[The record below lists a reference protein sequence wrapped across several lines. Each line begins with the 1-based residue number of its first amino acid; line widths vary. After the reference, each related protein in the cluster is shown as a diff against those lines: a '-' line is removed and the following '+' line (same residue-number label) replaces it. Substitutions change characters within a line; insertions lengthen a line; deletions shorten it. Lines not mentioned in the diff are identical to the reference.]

1 MLEKGPAEVEK
12 KVENDL
18 AALKE
23 KADETQKELDQT
35 KETARELEEEN
46 QRRVQAIEAM
56 YNRTKDAVEEVQ
68 TKFEENLKSLEANE
82 QELNSKVSSG
92 VDLEEEKYRLQNE
105 KVLLLSEKTETM
117 ERILL
122 DLMALSGKG
131 IFLPQT

>member
-1 MLEKGPAEVEK
+1 MEK

>member
-1 MLEKGPAEVEK
+1 MEKGPAEVEK

>member
-1 MLEKGPAEVEK
+1 VEK

>member
-1 MLEKGPAEVEK
+1 MEKTVQ
-12 KVENDL
+12 NDL

-131 IFLPQT
+131 IFPH

>member
-1 MLEKGPAEVEK
+1 MEKTVQ
-12 KVENDL
+12 NDL